1 MKNLLLF
8 VILNIF
14 CTFVQAQTLGIDST
28 WTLRIPSIFSTE
40 KLVPRVVDGWENYQI
55 PPIYDFTTTN
65 TIHNSDMNCVIEG
78 ESCHNTIE
86 SSCYAVRIRGTHIT
100 VKSGSKYIEA
110 TNCHN
115 IIVNSGSELQLEN
128 VSNRIYWHTD
138 RGWRWEKIKP
148 IPVPD
153 CK

>member
-14 CTFVQAQTLGIDST
+14 CTFVQAQTLEMDTLEPEDLDST
-28 WTLRIPSIFSTE
+28 WNPQIPSIFSTE
-40 KLVPRVVDGWENYQI
+40 KLSISSWIE
-55 PPIYDFTTTN
+55 FTN
-65 TIHNSDMNCVIEG
+65 TFYNSAMNCAIEG
-78 ESCHNTIE
+78 CYNTIE
-86 SSCYAVRIRGTHIT
+86 SACYAVRIRGSHIT
-100 VKSGSKYIEA
+100 VKSGSKYIEVA
-110 TNCHN
+110 NCHN